1 MRTKECKSQ
10 LLLPEATAILHG
22 AKSAAFFKQ
31 QGAKK
36 DQDWLCF
43 SVVFKSRT
51 LDFAATNVQSLLDWY
66 LALSHLV
73 PNSSEPLLGEPEL
86 RKRIEGML
94 Q

>member
-1 MRTKECKSQ
+1 M
-10 LLLPEATAILHG
+10 TAG
-22 AKSAAFFKQ
+22 A
-31 QGAKK
+31 
-36 DQDWLCF
+36 
-43 SVVFKSRT
+43 SR

>member
-1 MRTKECKSQ
+1 M
-10 LLLPEATAILHG
+10 TAG
-22 AKSAAFFKQ
+22 A
-31 QGAKK
+31 
-36 DQDWLCF
+36 
-43 SVVFKSRT
+43 SR

-94 Q
+94 QYRRPHARVLAVTVDGCRRDVIVGSLIGCPMV